1 MNNVFSIIFYY
12 ICCRLSVR
20 PTLLQIELAKFP
32 VVSCGSLKVM
42 RQIQWRRSWLAIG
55 LIFALTIVLGL
66 AQPSPAASV
75 GKRLQATA
83 AISGPGI
90 TGTLYLQELRSGV
103 VAVQIAV
110 KGDPATLK
118 PGNHGVHFH
127 ETGSC
132 DATTTA
138 PFSTAKG
145 HFDPGPSGNSNPVEA
160 NHPFHLG
167 DLPNLEVNA
176 KGEGRLITVTSRV
189 ALTAGPTS
197 VFDTDGTA
205 MIIHANPDLEKA
217 GGSGAEAGGGRL
229 ACGVVQ
235 PK

>member
-1 MNNVFSIIFYY
+1 
-12 ICCRLSVR
+12 
-20 PTLLQIELAKFP
+20 
-32 VVSCGSLKVM
+32 M
-42 RQIQWRRSWLAIG
+42 RQIQWRKVHLAIG
-55 LIFALTIVLGL
+55 LTVASMMVLGL
-66 AQPSPAASV
+66 GQPSPATPPIQ
-75 GKRLQATA
+75 RLQARA

-90 TGTLYLQELRSGV
+90 TGTLYLQELRPGV
-103 VAVQIAV
+103 VAVQLAV
-110 KGDPATLK
+110 KGDPAILK

-127 ETGSC
+127 ETGIC

-138 PFSTAKG
+138 KFSTAKG
-145 HFDPGPSGNSNPVEA
+145 HFDPGPAGNSNPVEQ

-197 VFDTDGTA
+197 VFDPDGTA
-205 MIIHANPDLEKA
+205 IIIHANPDLEKV
-217 GGSGAEAGGGRL
+217 GGSAAEAGGGRL
-229 ACGVVQ
+229 ACGVVN